1 MSSVFMFFI
10 AALGFGIAIFVY
22 KKGDKPYLGLIVG
35 IMSISLVFVGF
46 SDYKEIKKDAG
57 IYHPLAVEWL
67 EEQDNKAEVQTDN
80 YNIYCIYYSPDKFVS
95 VVYVELPASKDDIVM
110 TFKRSGKA
118 LDGIHLINKDR
129 KPLPDFNNK
138 INPTIYFYE

>member
-22 KKGDKPYLGLIVG
+22 KKGDKPLLGLLIG
-35 IMSISLVFVGF
+35 IMSIALVFVGF
-46 SDYKEIKKDAG
+46 SGYNEMKKDAD

-67 EEQDNKAEVQTDN
+67 EEQDNNSEIQTDN
-80 YNIYCIYYSPDKFVS
+80 YNIYCIYYTPDKFFAVA
-95 VVYVELPASKDDIVM
+95 YVELPASKDDIVI

-118 LDGIHLINKDR
+118 LDGVHLIDKDR
-129 KPLPDFNNK
+129 KPLPDFNNRV
-138 INPTIYFYE
+138 NPAIYFYE